1 MDTKEI
7 IFWNFKNSGGF
18 PEYKNYK
25 EYQNRNVKKEEPI
38 LVKTEAQKK
47 LEEIELLKINY
58 DPPPTDP
65 KELEKYEEER
75 RKKENEKWKL
85 EHLITEHD
93 KEIYKGLNGGTLEE
107 REIKEK
113 DLTPEELEKQR
124 LIDEDNADTKAKYDK
139 YLGKNKQ

>member
-1 MDTKEI
+1 MIDGKETCWVGLKHQG
-7 IFWNFKNSGGF
+7 FFKEF
-18 PEYKNYK
+18 DAYED
-25 EYQNRNVKKEEPI
+25 YQNRKKKIFINTEEENKI
-38 LVKTEAQKK
+38 KENIKK
-47 LEEIELLKINY
+47 AEEIQLLKANY
-58 DPPPTDP
+58 NPATDT
-65 KELEKYEEER
+65 LDEEEQK
-75 RKKENEKWKL
+75 RKAHEKWKL